1 MVTGGRGSGME
12 LRDIKALIALMR
24 ENGLT
29 ELEVE
34 DKKGKIRLV
43 RTADFAE
50 NPAARVVTPQP
61 RARPAAVRTSASGT
75 RDEAPELG
83 ENQVLI
89 KSPMVGTFYRASSP
103 DAPPFVQE
111 GDMVQ
116 KGQPLCI
123 VEAMKMM
130 NEIESDSAGR
140 LVRILVENGQPVEYD
155 QPLMIVETG
164 V

>member
-34 DKKGKIRLV
+34 DKKGKVRLV
-43 RTADFAE
+43 RTADFSPPATVRATQQPGRQVAAFAKAPQPGGTPPVELAE
-50 NPAARVVTPQP
+50 NQSLLR
-61 RARPAAVRTSASGT
+61 
-75 RDEAPELG
+75 
-83 ENQVLI
+83 
-89 KSPMVGTFYRASSP
+89 SPMVGTFYRASAP
-103 DAPPFVQE
+103 DAAPFVQE
-111 GDMVQ
+111 GGMVQ

-130 NEIESDSAGR
+130 NEIESEVAGR
-140 LVRILVENGQPVEYD
+140 VLKILAENGQPVEYD
-155 QPLMIVETG
+155 QPLMVIETA

>member
-1 MVTGGRGSGME
+1 ME

-43 RTADFAE
+43 RSADFGGE
-50 NPAARVVTPQP
+50 AASHAAQP
-61 RARPAAVRTSASGT
+61 AVRQVRT
-75 RDEAPELG
+75 RAAAAPAVAG
-83 ENQVLI
+83 VAIADNQALI
-89 KSPMVGTFYRASSP
+89 KSPMVGTFYRASAP

-116 KGQPLCI
+116 KGQTLCI

-130 NEIESDSAGR
+130 NEIESDVAGR
-140 LVRILVENGQPVEYD
+140 IVKILVENGQPVEYE
-155 QPLMIVETG
+155 QPLMVVETG

>member
-1 MVTGGRGSGME
+1 ME

-43 RTADFAE
+43 RAADFGGETASR
-50 NPAARVVTPQP
+50 PLPSQPRPRPVAARS
-61 RARPAAVRTSASGT
+61 AAVEADS
-75 RDEAPELG
+75 EAPELG
-83 ENQVLI
+83 ENQVLVT
-89 KSPMVGTFYRASSP
+89 SPMVGTFYRSP
-103 DAPPFVQE
+103 SPGAPAFVQA

-123 VEAMKMM
+123 VEAMKML
-130 NEIESDSAGR
+130 NEIESDTAGR
-140 LVRILVENGQPVEYD
+140 LVRILVENGQPVEYG

>member
-1 MVTGGRGSGME
+1 ME

-43 RTADFAE
+43 RAADFGGE
-50 NPAARVVTPQP
+50 ILSRPVPPQP
-61 RARPAAVRTSASGT
+61 RARQAAVRTSAPGADSET
-75 RDEAPELG
+75 PELS
-83 ENQVLI
+83 ENQALI
-89 KSPMVGTFYRASSP
+89 TSPMVGTFYRSP
-103 DAPPFVQE
+103 SPGAPAFVQA

-130 NEIESDSAGR
+130 NEVESDTAGR
-140 LVRILVENGQPVEYD
+140 LVRILVENGQPVEYG
-155 QPLMIVETG
+155 QPLMIIETG

>member
-1 MVTGGRGSGME
+1 ME

-43 RTADFAE
+43 RTVDFAE
-50 NPAARVVTPQP
+50 EPAARPVPSQP
-61 RARPAAVRTSASGT
+61 RARPAPVRTSAPGP
-75 RDEAPELG
+75 RDESPELG
-83 ENQVLI
+83 ENQALI
-89 KSPMVGTFYRASSP
+89 KSPMVGTFYRSPSP
-103 DAPPFVQE
+103 DAPSFVQE

-130 NEIESDSAGR
+130 NEIESDTAGR
-140 LVRILVENGQPVEYD
+140 LVRILVENGQPVEYG
-155 QPLMIVETG
+155 QPLMIVEKG

>member
-1 MVTGGRGSGME
+1 ME

-24 ENGLT
+24 ENELI
-29 ELEVE
+29 ELELE

-43 RTADFAE
+43 RAADFGEPA
-50 NPAARVVTPQP
+50 PRAPQPHARQIAARP
-61 RARPAAVRTSASGT
+61 SASGPGSQAVEI
-75 RDEAPELG
+75 EAH
-83 ENQVLI
+83 QALI
-89 KSPMVGTFYRASSP
+89 KSPMVGTFYRSPSP

-111 GDMVQ
+111 GDMVH

-130 NEIESDSAGR
+130 NEIESDVAGR
-140 LVRILVENGQPVEYD
+140 VVRIMVENGQPVEYE
-155 QPLMIVETG
+155 QPLMVIETG

>member
-24 ENGLT
+24 ENGLL

-43 RTADFAE
+43 RMADSSAA
-50 NPAARVVTPQP
+50 PAPRPVVP
-61 RARPAAVRTSASGT
+61 ARPAPSRTSAT
-75 RDEAPELG
+75 AAETAAVELAA
-83 ENQVLI
+83 NQTLLR
-89 KSPMVGTFYRASSP
+89 SPMVGTFYRSPSP

-116 KGQPLCI
+116 KGQALCI

-130 NEIESDSAGR
+130 NEIESEVAGR
-140 LVRILVENGQPVEYD
+140 VIKILVENGQPIEYD
-155 QPLMIVETG
+155 QPLMVIETG
-164 V
+164 L